1 MMAPATVAGSLPSMG
16 AGIIATD
23 ETPFTEMV
31 VAKSPAL
38 LEVALASR
46 ALVFDV
52 FPKTVEVVWPEQG
65 TAGFGTGPKKMT
77 EQFVWLAPYAK
88 HLVFGFYLGAE
99 LPDPAGL
106 LEGTGAK
113 MRHVKVRTLA
123 DVARPELRELV
134 EAGVSRLLSI
144 AG

>member
-1 MMAPATVAGSLPSMG
+1 MAPATVAGSLPSMG
-16 AGIIATD
+16 SGIIATD
-23 ETPFTEMV
+23 VTPFTGMV
-31 VAKSPAL
+31 EAKSPGL

-52 FPKTVEVVWPEQG
+52 FPKAVEVVWADQG

-77 EQFVWLAPYAK
+77 EQFVWLAPFRK

-106 LEGTGAK
+106 LEGTGAR
-113 MRHVKVRTLA
+113 MRHVKVRSLD
-123 DVARPELRELV
+123 DVARPELRALV
-134 EAGVSRLLSI
+134 AAGVERLV
-144 AG
+144 